1 MEELLGQTHEDSL
14 LTKHDLAS
22 DLHRFWD
29 DEEASA
35 LKKQV
40 LVVRE
45 DANDVDNDDLIAC
58 RHNLAIN
65 LHVLAGRAK
74 TKGKLPREAA
84 ATACSSETRDRP
96 EFKLKLNQ
104 KPNNEPRTPAIE
116 EMKVEKSIEGKAKC
130 VPSATNKT
138 LSSLPIEGSSPSLH
152 LLAGSSR
159 FIKGTKVWFE
169 LFDIETQSFLAED
182 RKPMGRKVKIA
193 ILDTGI
199 DLEHPQFSNPDIVYL
214 EHGIPRDR
222 VKGCKSFVTNEDAD
236 TDDCG
241 HGTHS
246 VALLLIIARKADI
259 YVARIVKDHRS
270 WLDPEVV
277 SKAIACAADEW
288 QVDIITMSL
297 GWPRYYPCG
306 EKAID
311 HALSRQV
318 MLCAAAIDD
327 GANMEVAFPANYP
340 PVICIP
346 SANGWGKPS
355 DLTPIPL
362 DVGPSFAI
370 IGEAVR
376 SSSAWPTSLS

>member
-65 LHVLAGRAK
+65 LHVL
-74 TKGKLPREAA
+74 
-84 ATACSSETRDRP
+84 
-96 EFKLKLNQ
+96 
-104 KPNNEPRTPAIE
+104 
-116 EMKVEKSIEGKAKC
+116 
-130 VPSATNKT
+130 
-138 LSSLPIEGSSPSLH
+138 
-152 LLAGSSR
+152 
-159 FIKGTKVWFE
+159 GTKVWFE